1 MTAVSDE
8 PVAPETAAALLAT
21 LAGACGD
28 ADGLAYD
35 GAPVSLQGGYYAE
48 MVRFRLADPPGE
60 LAGDLVARIVPNPVV
75 AAWESALQRDV
86 ARQGFPTPKV
96 RLVTDEHTPLGRS
109 LLVMDHV
116 EGRSTLSG
124 LNGLGIVTQIPAVV
138 RHLPDQLAALAA
150 KLHSLDAHPVAAEL
164 EALDG
169 GIPTTTRGF
178 VEGELWR
185 AAVADRPDLVSA
197 AEQLIEAEP
206 RSARRVISH
215 GDLHPFNV
223 LVTANGPVL
232 IDWTVARVAHPGF
245 TLGFTDLMLSNPP
258 LEVPGV
264 LAGGLRALGRSLA
277 SRFHR
282 TYRSLAQPADLVSVE
297 ELDWHRKVHALRILV
312 ELAGW
317 DAVGSRPARHPWLI
331 LEPVALGLL
340 GLPISDRA
348 DGAPAER

>member
-1 MTAVSDE
+1 VSDSDAVAPDTAV
-8 PVAPETAAALLAT
+8 ALLAT
-21 LAGACGD
+21 LAGASGSE
-28 ADGLAYD
+28 GLAY
-35 GAPVSLQGGYYAE
+35 AAPPVSLQGGYYAE
-48 MVRFRLADPPGE
+48 MIRFRLADPPEG

-86 ARQGFPTPKV
+86 ARQGFPTPSV
-96 RLVTDEHTPLGRS
+96 RLVADDRTPLGRS

-124 LNGLGIVTQIPAVV
+124 LHGIGIVTQIPAVV

-150 KLHSLDAHPVAAEL
+150 RLHALDAHAVTAEL

-169 GIPTTTRGF
+169 GIPTTTKGF

-185 AAVADRPDLVSA
+185 AAVADRPDLVA
-197 AEQLIEAEP
+197 VAEQLIATEP
-206 RSARRVISH
+206 PSARRAISH

-223 LVTANGPVL
+223 LVTASGPVL
-232 IDWTVARVAHPGF
+232 IDWTVARVAHPAF

-258 LEVPGV
+258 LEVPSALG
-264 LAGGLRALGRSLA
+264 GGLRALGRSLA
-277 SRFHR
+277 RRFHA
-282 TYRSLAQPADLVSVE
+282 TYRSLAQPADHVSAE

-317 DAVGSRPARHPWLI
+317 DAAGARPASHPWLI
-331 LEPVALGLL
+331 LEPVTERLL
-340 GLPISDRA
+340 GITTRT
-348 DGAPAER
+348 R